1 MRPGKDSTRRKTI
14 RALWIF
20 LSMILPGLGVYWS
33 LEADQPALSVG
44 LLAVIFLANIW
55 AVLLPPGV
63 NAGKSAVDQPDR
75 N

>member
-1 MRPGKDSTRRKTI
+1 MMPGKDLTGRKTI
-14 RALWIF
+14 RALLIF

-33 LEADQPALSVG
+33 LEADQPLLSAG
-44 LLAVIFLANIW
+44 LLTVIFLANIW

-63 NAGKSAVDQPDR
+63 KTGKSAVDQPDR